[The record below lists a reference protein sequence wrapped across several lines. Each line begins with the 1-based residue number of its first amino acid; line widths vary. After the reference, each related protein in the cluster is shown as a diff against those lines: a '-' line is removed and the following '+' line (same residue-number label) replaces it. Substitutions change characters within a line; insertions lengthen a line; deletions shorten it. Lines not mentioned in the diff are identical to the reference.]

1 MRSVVLEAG
10 CFSALVISAVEVY
23 SKETTGLLIGKP
35 DRRFIRGK
43 LTNCAV
49 VQGAYPLQTA
59 WRGFTSV
66 MIGNLRAFR
75 RARKTLDYLGF
86 ELIGEYHSHP
96 GSSARISLDDEDYIR
111 DQMTERVKEELKHVK
126 KRWLELIVGIKKL
139 SYKRDH
145 KMGWFPK
152 KRPRTQRARKI
163 AGVLKT
169 APKRGYDIEIMG
181 YWIDL
186 KSVEKTDVYYSSY

>member
-1 MRSVVLEAG
+1 MKSVVLEAG

-35 DRRFIRGK
+35 DSRFIRGK
-43 LTNCAV
+43 MTSCV
-49 VQGAYPLQTA
+49 VAMGAYPLQTA

-75 RARKTLDYLGF
+75 RARKTIDNLGF
-86 ELIGEYHSHP
+86 EIIGEYHSHP
-96 GSSARISLDDEDYIR
+96 AGSARISIDDEDYIR
-111 DQMTERVKEELKHVK
+111 DQMTERDKEELKHVK

-139 SYKRDH
+139 SYKRDQ
-145 KMGWFPK
+145 KVGWFPK
-152 KRPRTQRARKI
+152 KRPRTHRVRKI
-163 AGVLKT
+163 AGILKT
-169 APKRGYDIEIMG
+169 APRRGYDIEIMG

-186 KSVEKTDVYYSSY
+186 KSVEQTDVYFSSY